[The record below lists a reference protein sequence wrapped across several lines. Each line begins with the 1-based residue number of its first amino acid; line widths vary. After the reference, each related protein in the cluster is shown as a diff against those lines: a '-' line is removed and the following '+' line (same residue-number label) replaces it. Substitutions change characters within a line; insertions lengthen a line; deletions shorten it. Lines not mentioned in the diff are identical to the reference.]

1 VDPPGRDWIG
11 GKIIAVS
18 IDSREKGR
26 FRRKIKVLFIAFTR
40 KQDFL
45 PSPTFMNSDGFID
58 ICVVWCGVVWC
69 GVVWCGVVWCGVVWC
84 GVVWCGAVWCGIL
97 SLRRMSKVWS
107 EAWLME
113 REEG

>member
-1 VDPPGRDWIG
+1 
-11 GKIIAVS
+11 
-18 IDSREKGR
+18 
-26 FRRKIKVLFIAFTR
+26 
-40 KQDFL
+40 
-45 PSPTFMNSDGFID
+45 MNSDGFID

-69 GVVWCGVVWCGVVWC
+69 GVVWCGAAWYGMVR
-84 GVVWCGAVWCGIL
+84 AAKPI